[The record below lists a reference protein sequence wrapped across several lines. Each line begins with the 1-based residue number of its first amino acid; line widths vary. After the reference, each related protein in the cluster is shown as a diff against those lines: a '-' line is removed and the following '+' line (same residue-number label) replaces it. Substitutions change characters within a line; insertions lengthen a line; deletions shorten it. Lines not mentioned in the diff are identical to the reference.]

1 MKRMMNAMSEKIIA
15 HTTRIAVASIGK
27 SARSISS
34 RPIGSAHPTSGM
46 WPPFGGEILN
56 HLPMLR
62 KHVIVSTT
70 HENPTCTRTPLTRT
84 RIVNALARISS
95 SFLRDSRS
103 EWRRCPFSPC
113 PVLCRFSP
121 WCFFSV
127 PSAAA
132 SLLTFD
138 DSGTE
143 TVTPAVVPS
152 SVGAAADA
160 SASASLP
167 PPQKEDA
174 QRTRRIVAI
183 TRAKASDGRRPT
195 HSARVRTYA
204 TTSWPQVIQCWS
216 CRSRKVSMNA
226 CDSADGPAPPSHRQ
240 LAFGGT
246 QSSCPAARQ
255 RTHDPRQPR
264 SHGTGCHG
272 TPVIRIPCHSGEAA
286 LTLCSRPLCCEMKRV
301 PTIVHWMSSYVS
313 APCHRSL

>member
-1 MKRMMNAMSEKIIA
+1 M
-15 HTTRIAVASIGK
+15 
-27 SARSISS
+27 
-34 RPIGSAHPTSGM
+34 
-46 WPPFGGEILN
+46 
-56 HLPMLR
+56 
-62 KHVIVSTT
+62 STT

-204 TTSWPQVIQCWS
+204 TTSWPQSIQCWS
-216 CRSRKVSMNA
+216 
-226 CDSADGPAPPSHRQ
+226 
-240 LAFGGT
+240 
-246 QSSCPAARQ
+246 
-255 RTHDPRQPR
+255 
-264 SHGTGCHG
+264 
-272 TPVIRIPCHSGEAA
+272 
-286 LTLCSRPLCCEMKRV
+286 
-301 PTIVHWMSSYVS
+301 
-313 APCHRSL
+313 